1 MSMMSEVFIDI
12 QEMLEAGC
20 SRGYIAGELIRN
32 YPGLDSKQSLRM
44 ILDVEQNLE
53 RTACSEGESENFDS
67 ELAHALFTGE

>member
-44 ILDVEQNLE
+44 ILDVEQNL
-53 RTACSEGESENFDS
+53 AEGESENFDS
-67 ELAHALFTGE
+67 DLQHALFTGE